1 MSIKQCQE
9 LIVRIEG
16 KHSSIE
22 ISRSTPD
29 IPLFLMPAL
38 LRMRSICSIQLSFTQ
53 LESDAIRSFSDQLSH
68 NRTLETL
75 HVRNNSINDDGV
87 IALAQSLKHNS
98 TLSRLYLDQNPG
110 ITSACVQSLAELLL
124 TNNTLSRLNLQYN
137 SNIDSNGIVV
147 LMETLKTNK
156 TLQAIIL
163 NEYHRKQ
170 CSSLPYYDEISRR
183 ISFFDFFA
191 K

>member
-29 IPLFLMPAL
+29 IPLFLIPAL
-38 LRMRSICSIQLSFTQ
+38 LRIRSISSIYLSFTR
-53 LESDAIRSFSDQLSH
+53 LESDVIHSFSDQLSH
-68 NRTLETL
+68 NQTLESL
-75 HVRNNSINDDGV
+75 HVGNGSINDDGV

-98 TLSRLYLDQNPG
+98 TLSYLHLDRNPG

-124 TNNTLSRLNLQYN
+124 TNNTLTYLNLQYN
-137 SNIDSNGIVV
+137 NIDSNGIVV
-147 LMETLKTNK
+147 LMEALKTNK
-156 TLQAIIL
+156 TLIAIKL
-163 NEYHRKQ
+163 NKYHKEQ
-170 CSSLPYYDEISRR
+170 CSSLPYYDEISKR
-183 ISFFDFFA
+183 INFYEI
-191 K
+191 